1 MCAVLF
7 IIWCMCPS
15 PPLAVSSTGR
25 ALVLIVCGLAARLTV
40 VALVALA
47 MRSSWR
53 HTVFACMCWIPKAT
67 VQAALGGIVT
77 DIASQSGSA
86 EDECNGSTVLTLV
99 VLTIIIAAPLG
110 ATLVG
115 VFGPALLYS
124 LPLCSKQ
131 QQTDPEGDREE
142 ERAEGDSHEAD
153 TGNRPANSQSKENT
167 NL

>member
-1 MCAVLF
+1 ML
-7 IIWCMCPS
+7 II
-15 PPLAVSSTGR
+15 
-25 ALVLIVCGLAARLTV
+25 CGLTARLTV
-40 VALVALA
+40 VALIALA

-67 VQAALGGIVT
+67 VQAALGGIVA
-77 DIASQSGSA
+77 DIASQSGSP
-86 EDECNGSTVLTLV
+86 EDKCNGSTVLTLV

-110 ATLVG
+110 ATLLG

-131 QQTDPEGDREE
+131 QQKDPEEDSREE
-142 ERAEGDSHEAD
+142 GADNKGNPQETD
-153 TGNRPANSQSKENT
+153 TGNGPARSQSIEN